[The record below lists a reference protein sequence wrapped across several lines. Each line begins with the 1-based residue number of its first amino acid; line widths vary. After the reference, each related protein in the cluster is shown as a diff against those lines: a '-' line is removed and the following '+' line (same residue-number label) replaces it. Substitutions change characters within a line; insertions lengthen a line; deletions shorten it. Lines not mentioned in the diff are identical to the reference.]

1 MSRILD
7 SVNGR
12 GLASMIGN
20 LRGVSARGVEGNCSF
35 RPSVIRLIAV
45 RTSEE
50 LHRIRSFF
58 GRRVQRILQN
68 AADGPSNWKIL
79 SPENDL
85 GVTTAR
91 LHPLGM
97 DSQKSV
103 SFVRSSR
110 PSAAAVSSRTESSTW
125 RWFRSCAVTTSIPR
139 RRKPSH
145 NRCFHVLVRIAGKHR
160 YRTASGWL
168 CLNALTASSSA
179 WISARISSR

>member
-1 MSRILD
+1 
-7 SVNGR
+7 
-12 GLASMIGN
+12 MIGN

-79 SPENDL
+79 SSENDP

-97 DSQKSV
+97 DSQK
-103 SFVRSSR
+103 
-110 PSAAAVSSRTESSTW
+110 
-125 RWFRSCAVTTSIPR
+125 
-139 RRKPSH
+139 
-145 NRCFHVLVRIAGKHR
+145 VRIIR
-160 YRTASGWL
+160 QEQPTFRCSGL
-168 CLNALTASSSA
+168 QQNRVIDLALVPILRRDNVHSA
-179 WISARISSR
+179 PP